1 MLLEAGT
8 QNGAGQ
14 EPQLLT
20 GCTNQAA
27 RSAAQFLAILCCG
40 NITIRKKD
48 NYAAQPPCV
57 ATISVL
63 PGKVTSAV

>member
-20 GCTNQAA
+20 GCTDQQNQNA
-27 RSAAQFLAILCCG
+27 SMKTNYDSPTDSPILQ
-40 NITIRKKD
+40 K
-48 NYAAQPPCV
+48 
-57 ATISVL
+57 
-63 PGKVTSAV
+63 